1 MADNPEVSV
10 IIPAYNVAPY
20 LENTLKSL
28 INQSFSSFE
37 IILIDDGS
45 GDATLSVAQKTL
57 GASSAAHRILTQENR
72 GVGKTRNRGIEQA
85 RGNYLLF
92 FDGDDLA
99 EPNLLESLYE
109 QGLSQKADM
118 TFCGYDEVTLEGKT
132 VLTYRKKFRYLAS
145 PLPGK
150 EACTAYLRHE
160 IWPILGT
167 TLIRKELL
175 ERENLRFL
183 ERCISAEDIHFMA
196 RSLFTSSVVASVPGI
211 YTHAV
216 ERPRSLVS
224 HTGLAS
230 RRPGDAYGAYKN
242 LQAFLKAREAS
253 PSLLKGLEK
262 QQIANA
268 LSNLLSMFILSERE
282 ELFHRLIEFPET
294 KRLLQSSLSLVF
306 RKPKIALRSAQL
318 LWHPQGFVR
327 YYRRKRNR
335 IS

>member
-1 MADNPEVSV
+1 MADNPEISV

-20 LENTLKSL
+20 LEKTLQSL
-28 INQSFSSFE
+28 GNQSFSSFE
-37 IILIDDGS
+37 ILLIDDGS
-45 GDATLSVAQKTL
+45 TDETLSVARQALQNFPVL
-57 GASSAAHRILTQENR
+57 GRIFTQENQ
-72 GVGKTRNRGIEQA
+72 GVGKTRNRGIREA
-85 RGNYLLF
+85 RGEFLLF
-92 FDGDDLA
+92 FDGDDLM
-99 EPNLLESLYE
+99 EPELLEELHH
-109 QGLSQKADM
+109 QALSQSAEM
-118 TFCGYDEVTLEGKT
+118 AFCGYDEITLQGERL
-132 VLTYRKKFRYLAS
+132 LTYRKKFHYLPS

-150 EACTAYLRHE
+150 EACAAYLRHE

-175 ERENLRFL
+175 ERERLRFL

-196 RSLFTSSVVASVPGI
+196 RALFCSSSVTSVPRV

-224 HTGLAS
+224 HGGLAF

-242 LQAFLKAREAS
+242 LQAFLKARGAS
-253 PSLLKGLEK
+253 PILLENLEK

-282 ELFHRLIEFPET
+282 EFFHGLLEYPET
-294 KRLLQSSLSLVF
+294 RRILQSSLSLVF

-318 LWHPQGFVR
+318 LWHPRGFVR
-327 YYRRKRNR
+327 YYRRKGNR